1 MPMTFTTEGIIA
13 ALYIA
18 VAVVLLI
25 ILYHVLFIVVDLRK
39 TMRRLSNL
47 TEQLEAV
54 IMKPISLAD
63 KGFDWVMSLIEGAA
77 DRKENDKD

>member
-1 MPMTFTTEGIIA
+1 MPMTFTPDGVIA

-25 ILYHVLFIVVDLRK
+25 ILYHVLFIVVDVRK
-39 TMRRLSNL
+39 TMRRINNL
-47 TEQLEAV
+47 TEQLEGV

-63 KGFDWVMSLIEGAA
+63 KGFDWVLSLLEGMG
-77 DRKENDKD
+77 DRHDKK